1 MHVLA
6 ARVRYAWIVSTAA
19 LESPSEGA
27 QRQEGRV
34 ETSEISTVQTPSQSL
49 GRPSEIVSNEKIT
62 NFITHYLRLLV
73 ELENSYKDGKISA
86 NVYER
91 LRDEY
96 LSKLKNLGYA
106 V

>member
-1 MHVLA
+1 
-6 ARVRYAWIVSTAA
+6 
-19 LESPSEGA
+19 
-27 QRQEGRV
+27 
-34 ETSEISTVQTPSQSL
+34 
-49 GRPSEIVSNEKIT
+49 
-62 NFITHYLRLLV
+62 V
-73 ELENSYKDGKISA
+73 ELGNSYKDGKISA